1 MNPNM
6 NANTNLYQFGQ
17 VTNELSLV
25 NRVVVLGPL
34 SYKVGDFVIPGDKK
48 LFNQMWINKEFDK
61 INTRHFNRDL
71 PTLYRGNNCALSW
84 DETFFNERKKLQ
96 HMTAAKMW
104 ETSIYP
110 TRLKAE
116 IYKILHTSNPLE
128 GLDFHYVSPEAEQ
141 MVQNYLSAA
150 PETLMFTE
158 NMPFA
163 YENPI
168 ILPIYRDLIAR
179 FQLLG
184 NRTNDERT
192 SIYLQELESVGNKI
206 RFIQTL
212 CYYGLKRVIIRF
224 KILKNNDLDHDP
236 EMAEIMAEPTSHL
249 GFWKTGFKKALYDF
263 YSLCASP
270 EKVNEDNKNRMYLI
284 STTIKH
290 YEKIKRLISCYLL
303 PMRSCIRQVKLHTIS
318 CQVIFSYLGPSF
330 IAAQYI
336 VTLLN

>member
-1 MNPNM
+1 MNPNT
-6 NANTNLYQFGQ
+6 NANLYQFGQ
-17 VTNELSLV
+17 VTNELPLA

-61 INTRHFNRDL
+61 INPRHFDRGL

-84 DETFFNERKKLQ
+84 DETFFTERKKLT
-96 HMTAAKMW
+96 HMTAAQMW

-110 TRLKAE
+110 TRLNAE
-116 IYKILHTSNPLE
+116 VYKILYTSNPLE
-128 GLDFHYVSPEAEQ
+128 RLDFVYVYPED

-163 YENPI
+163 YHNPR

-212 CYYGLKRVIIRF
+212 CYYGMKSVIVRF
-224 KILKNNDLDHDP
+224 KIFKNNDLDHDP
-236 EMAEIMAEPTSHL
+236 EMAEIMAEPTAHL
-249 GFWKTGFKKALYDF
+249 GFWKTSFRKALYDF

-270 EKVNEDNKNRMYLI
+270 EKVNEDNKNRIQLI
-284 STTIKH
+284 STTVKH

-330 IAAQYI
+330 IAQQYI
-336 VTLLN
+336 VDILN